1 MSSLSPFISCSGNG
15 QPVPPEIAQRLQAGP
30 LSVEL
35 IEGELRYFHAGA
47 DEAVRRIYAAV
58 RDSSWNTVA
67 ARRTGLR
74 VEQSEAGFE
83 VSWQSEHVDGAV
95 DFAWESRIQ
104 GTSDGVI
111 RWEFEGVA
119 RQAFAKNRVGFCILH
134 PLAVCQGKPCEV
146 EYVSGDLAECRFPG
160 EIAPDQPVRGLH
172 DFRRMRYAVSPAWD
186 VELTMEGDAFEMEDQ
201 RNWTDASFKTYSTPQ
216 RIPLPAWLK
225 EGQRVRQVVTVR
237 LVAGAGGGQVQ
248 AAVSPAAEALVTL
261 VEDGAVPWPQV
272 GLGLPSHGGVMDE
285 REVARLRALG
295 LDHVRVDLKMS
306 GPGWAGALQQ
316 AGAEAARLGCALEIA
331 LHLSEAADAWQAAE
345 AARRLPCPVA
355 RWLVIEEG
363 KPVANPAL
371 LQAAREALG
380 TGVGIGTDIDYFPLN
395 NHRPAVDSADFIF
408 CSIRPQAHAFDDAA
422 VIENLEGQTH
432 LVRSARQVFA
442 PLPFVASPVSLKRR
456 WHKGPPRPANELPPM
471 VDRRQLSLLGA
482 GWLVGSLR
490 ALAEAGAASVTWFET
505 TGWRGVMEV
514 AGGPPL
520 PDEFPSVPG
529 VVFPMYYVLRALA
542 DFRQG
547 GLRRVHLSHPLLVQ
561 AVVLEWAG
569 RQRWIVANV
578 TGLAQR
584 VKLPVK
590 GVLRVLDAAAA
601 ALTGE
606 EPEGFW
612 STVPEDCGA
621 GDLELAPWTIVF
633 LDVSLGR

>member
-1 MSSLSPFISCSGNG
+1 MSSPFPSFSCSGNG
-15 QPVPPEIAQRLQAGP
+15 QPVPPETAQRLKAGP
-30 LSVEL
+30 LSVDL

-67 ARRTGLR
+67 AWRTGLR
-74 VEQSEAGFE
+74 VEQSGEAFE
-83 VSWQSEHVDGAV
+83 ASWQSGHVDGDV
-95 DFAWESRIQ
+95 DFAWESRIR
-104 GTSDGVI
+104 GTADGVI
-111 RWEFEGVA
+111 RWEFDGVA
-119 RQAFAKNRVGFCILH
+119 RRAFAKNRVGFCILH
-134 PLAVCQGKPCEV
+134 PLAVCQGNPCEV
-146 EYVSGDLAECRFPG
+146 EYVSGDVAECRFPG
-160 EIAPDQPVRGLH
+160 GIAPDQPVRGLH
-172 DFRRMRYAVSPAWD
+172 DFRRMRYAVNPAWD

-237 LVAGAGGGQVQ
+237 LAAASGRGEVQ
-248 AAVSPAAEALVTL
+248 EDASRTMSAEVTL
-261 VEDGAVPWPQV
+261 AEEGTLPWPQV
-272 GLGLPSHGGVMDE
+272 GLGLPSHGDVMDD
-285 REVARLRALG
+285 REVQRLRALG

-306 GPGWAGALQQ
+306 GAGWSGALQK

-331 LHLSEAADAWQAAE
+331 LHLPEAAGARQAAE

-371 LQAAREALG
+371 LKAAREALG

-408 CSIRPQAHAFDDAA
+408 CSVRPQAHAFDDAT

-432 LVRSARQVFA
+432 LVGSARQVFA
-442 PLPFVASPVSLKRR
+442 PLPFVASPVTLKRR
-456 WHKGPPRPANELPPM
+456 WHKGPPRPATELPPM

-529 VVFPMYYVLRALA
+529 VVFPMYYVLRAMA

-547 GLRRVHLSHPLLVQ
+547 GLRRVQLSHPLQVQ
-561 AVVLEWAG
+561 AVVLESAG

-584 VKLPVK
+584 VKLPV
-590 GVLRVLDAAAA
+590 GGAMRVLDAAAV

-606 EPEGFW
+606 DPEGFW
-612 STVPEDCGA
+612 STVPVDCGA

-633 LDVSLGR
+633 LDVGLGG